1 MYFWGETFVNAWHMN
16 MLRYVINLNVTF
28 LVNSA
33 AHIWGYK
40 PYDQSILPA
49 QNVAVSIATF
59 GEGFHNYHHAFPWD
73 YRTAELGNNYLN
85 VTTKFI
91 DFFASIGWAYDLK
104 TVSSD
109 IIEGRMK
116 RTGDGTDLWGV
127 NDLKNQQ
134 VLDARVE

>member
-1 MYFWGETFVNAWHMN
+1 M
-16 MLRYVINLNVTF
+16 
-28 LVNSA
+28 
-33 AHIWGYK
+33 
-40 PYDQSILPA
+40 
-49 QNVAVSIATF
+49 
-59 GEGFHNYHHAFPWD
+59 
-73 YRTAELGNNYLN
+73 
-85 VTTKFI
+85 TTKFI